1 VAWLL
6 DTNVLS
12 ELRKGSRASA
22 KVRNWA
28 AITLRDRHYI
38 SVLSLGEIRKGIE
51 LLRKKSPDKCPE
63 FERWLAR
70 LHTDYAEDI
79 IPISEEVAEHWGRLT
94 AIRTFPVMDGL
105 IAATALAHGLAIAT
119 RNVTD
124 FKSSGA
130 ETFNPFE

>member
-22 KVRNWA
+22 KVRTWA
-28 AITLRDRHYI
+28 DGTLRDRHYI

-51 LLRKKSPDKCPE
+51 LLRKKSPEKCPE
-63 FERWLAR
+63 FERWLAQ
-70 LHTDYAEDI
+70 LHTEYSEDI

-94 AIRTFPVMDGL
+94 AIRTFPIMDGL
-105 IAATALAHGLAIAT
+105 IAATALAFSLTIAT
-119 RNVTD
+119 RNVMD
-124 FKSSGA
+124 FNSSGV
-130 ETFNPFE
+130 ETFNPFA